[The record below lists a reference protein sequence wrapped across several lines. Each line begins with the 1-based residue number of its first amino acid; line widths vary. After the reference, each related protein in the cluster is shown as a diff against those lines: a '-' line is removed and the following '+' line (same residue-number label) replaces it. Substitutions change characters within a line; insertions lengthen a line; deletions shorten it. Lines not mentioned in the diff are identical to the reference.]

1 MRARPLLRHSFG
13 RALSIRA
20 LLVAIAV
27 ALMLPTLGFAAFLL
41 WRVAENEEASV
52 TGEAQA
58 AAQRVIASV
67 DQDLTGMLAA
77 LQALATSP
85 SLQTGELAAF
95 HAQANQALPAAG
107 TEIVLWDLD
116 GQQLLNTRVAFG
128 TPLPGAVGR
137 EDHAR
142 TLETRRP
149 YVSDVL
155 SSPAGHGPFV
165 TVNVP
170 VMRGSDVLYVLG
182 MTVASEHWL
191 GILRKQV
198 AAIDASAGLIDRKG
212 VFIARLRNHEQ
223 FVGRAAG
230 SDLRNLVGDRGAT
243 TRRNAEGQKVLF
255 AYDQSGLPRWLVGVG
270 VPTAVLRAPLRRSVI
285 ILIAVGGA
293 LLALSIVLALAF
305 GARIA
310 RPIRA
315 LSASAARLGRGERV
329 QPLSTGLKEVNEV
342 GLSLS
347 AVSIGLRERSAALRL
362 SEERYRLATEAFQG
376 AVFDF
381 DVARNRSERTP
392 RHQEILGEVP
402 GAIPTTKEGWHDRIH
417 PEDRPVFQ
425 RARRSMFEDG
435 AQQYEAEYRVR
446 HRNGSWVW
454 VWHRALAMRDEK
466 GAVRRVVG
474 AILDIT
480 ARRHAEE
487 HLKLLVNEL
496 NHRVKNTL
504 ATVQSIAIQ
513 TLRGARTVEEAR
525 GAFEARL
532 IALSNAHNIL
542 TRENW
547 EGADLHSIVAEALDP
562 FRSRWADRFAVE
574 GPEVWVNPA
583 NAVSIAMGLHELA
596 TNAVKYGSLS
606 NDSGRVRVAW
616 VVEMEAGRPRVRL
629 AWGETGGPPVVPPL
643 RRGFG
648 SRLIERSLA
657 ADLGGEARLEYRAE
671 GVVCTLTWAL
681 EVDGMIASPY
691 PEQALAVGT

>member
-1 MRARPLLRHSFG
+1 V
-13 RALSIRA
+13 ALA
-20 LLVAIAV
+20 L

-41 WRVAENEEASV
+41 WRVADNEGAWV
-52 TGEAQA
+52 TGEAQET
-58 AAQRVIASV
+58 AQRMIGSV
-67 DQDLTGMLAA
+67 DRELTGMLAT

-85 SLQTGELAAF
+85 SLETGDLAAF
-95 HAQANQALPAAG
+95 HGQANRVRPAAG
-107 TEIVLWDLD
+107 ADITLWDRR
-116 GQQLLNTRVAFG
+116 GQQLLNTRVPFG
-128 TPLPGAVGR
+128 TPLGLVIAR

-142 TLETRRP
+142 VFETRQP
-149 YVSDVL
+149 HVSDVL
-155 SSPAGHGPFV
+155 SDPAETRPV
-165 TVNVP
+165 VAVNVP
-170 VMRGSDVLYVLG
+170 VMRDSEVLYVLS
-182 MTVASEHWL
+182 ASIPSEHWL
-191 GILRKQV
+191 EILRQH
-198 AAIDASAGLIDRKG
+198 AFASDGSAGLTDRKG
-212 VFIARLRNHEQ
+212 IFIARLRNHEQ
-223 FVGRAAG
+223 FVGRPAG
-230 SDLRNLVGDRGAT
+230 ADLKNLSAERGAV
-243 TRRNAEGQKVLF
+243 TRRNVEGQKVLF
-255 AYDQSGLPRWLVGVG
+255 AYDRSGLAGWLVGVG
-270 VPTAVLRAPLRRSVI
+270 VPTDVLRAPLRRSVM

-293 LLALSIVLALAF
+293 LLALSVALALAF
-305 GARIA
+305 GSRIA
-310 RPIRA
+310 RPIRV
-315 LSASAARLGRGERV
+315 LSACASRLGRGERV

-376 AVFDF
+376 AVFDY
-381 DVARNRSERTP
+381 DVARNHSERTP
-392 RHQEILGEVP
+392 RHFEILGESA

-425 RARRSMFEDG
+425 RARRSMFEGG
-435 AQQYEAEYRVR
+435 APQYEAEYRIR
-446 HRNGSWVW
+446 HRTGAWVW
-454 VWHRALAMRDEK
+454 VWHRALAMRDDT

-513 TLRGARTVEEAR
+513 TLRGERTVEEAR
-525 GAFEARL
+525 SAFEARL

-547 EGADLHSIVAEALDP
+547 EGADLRSIVVEALDP
-562 FRSRWADRFAVE
+562 FRSRWADRFTVE
-574 GPEVWVNPA
+574 GPEVWVSPA

-606 NDSGRVRVAW
+606 NESGRVRVGWMVA
-616 VVEMEAGRPRVRL
+616 MEAGRPRVRL
-629 AWGETGGPPVVPPL
+629 TWTESGGPVVVPPR

-657 ADLGGEARLEYRAE
+657 ADLGGDARLEYRSQ

-681 EVDGMIASPY
+681 EVGGSIASSAPD
-691 PEQALAVGT
+691 EAALAVGS